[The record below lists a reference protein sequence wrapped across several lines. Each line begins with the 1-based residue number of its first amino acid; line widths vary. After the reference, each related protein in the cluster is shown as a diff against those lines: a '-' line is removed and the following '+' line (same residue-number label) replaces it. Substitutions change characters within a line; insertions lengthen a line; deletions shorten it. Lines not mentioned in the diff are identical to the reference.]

1 MKCPQ
6 CGCLLPEDSVFC
18 QYCGTELEGNHTK
31 EIDTEEVSPLETP
44 AITEIVFAPLP
55 KPSPVQEPET
65 NITPDSTA
73 VVPTNKVPE
82 TTGDPSVHIDDQRK
96 TGTPIAAPEVMQ
108 QDSATGT
115 GKQKQCKICG
125 AIIDK
130 ETKRCANCGKKYFRA
145 KKTIPK
151 IIVVVLLVLS
161 AGLNVAQYIQ
171 GKDASET
178 LESQTAQIEE
188 LEEEVSSLKG
198 TVTAQKSRIFA
209 QENTIVTQEKRG
221 DVLILF
227 VMNLVMEIS
236 DMLRVISEQVK
247 V

>member
-1 MKCPQ
+1 MRRLWGKI
-6 CGCLLPEDSVFC
+6 F
-18 QYCGTELEGNHTK
+18 
-31 EIDTEEVSPLETP
+31 
-44 AITEIVFAPLP
+44 
-55 KPSPVQEPET
+55 PSE
-65 NITPDSTA
+65 
-73 VVPTNKVPE
+73 
-82 TTGDPSVHIDDQRK
+82 
-96 TGTPIAAPEVMQ
+96 
-108 QDSATGT
+108 
-115 GKQKQCKICG
+115 
-125 AIIDK
+125 
-130 ETKRCANCGKKYFRA
+130 
-145 KKTIPK
+145 KTIPK

-236 DMLRVISEQVK
+236 DMLRVMSEQVK